1 MTPWEGAQLEE
12 VQNQEASLERAHEPV
27 VGRCTT
33 GRCTTGR
40 GAKSLYELKQA
51 PQVWYNYSTYTLEF
65 TEAKSDTSL
74 FNSLRGSKTV
84 YMLLY
89 VDDIILTA
97 TSNALL

>member
-1 MTPWEGAQLEE
+1 MLPTYA
-12 VQNQEASLERAHEPV
+12 AS
-27 VGRCTT
+27 
-33 GRCTTGR
+33 
-40 GAKSLYELKQA
+40 KSLYELKQA

-89 VDDIILTA
+89 VDDIILIA